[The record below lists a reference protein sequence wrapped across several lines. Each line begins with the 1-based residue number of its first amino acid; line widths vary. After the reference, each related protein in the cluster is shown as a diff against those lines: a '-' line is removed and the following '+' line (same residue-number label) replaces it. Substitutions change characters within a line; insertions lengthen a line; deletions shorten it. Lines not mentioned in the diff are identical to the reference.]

1 MFFHYFDYL
10 LIDIFLSENS
20 YILDDIVIKVDE
32 VVKVE
37 KSSKLIKLPNCK
49 MMMYKI
55 KVDKI
60 FKVKWLSKLEYYQS
74 WEIIQVD
81 KVVKVGID

>member
-1 MFFHYFDYL
+1 M
-10 LIDIFLSENS
+10 IDIFLSENF
-20 YILDDIVIKVDE
+20 YILDDVVIKVDK

-37 KSSKLIKLPNCK
+37 KSIKLIKLPNCK

-81 KVVKVGID
+81 KVVKVGIY